1 MNHLPKLAIC
11 YDFDK
16 TLSPDDM
23 QTFTLIPSF
32 GMQKAEF
39 WGESNDLA
47 RENRMDSNLAWMYQL
62 LQHSRMKR
70 LPIRKSYVREIG
82 AEVQLFD
89 GVVEWFGRMNA
100 YALERGIALEHYVI
114 SSGLREIIEGSP
126 IAPEFKRIYAS
137 SYLYSADGAA
147 EWPAQAVGYTNKTT
161 FYKHFR
167 QITEMTPL
175 EYRKVKK

>member
-1 MNHLPKLAIC
+1 MSNLPKMAIC

-47 RENRMDSNLAWMYQL
+47 RDNRMDSNLAWMFQL
-62 LQHSRMKR
+62 IQHSRMKR
-70 LPIRKSYVREIG
+70 LPIRKSYFREIG

-89 GVVEWFGRMNA
+89 GVIDWFGRFFNLTRF
-100 YALERGIALEHYVI
+100 ALGRLQF
-114 SSGLREIIEGSP
+114 EIN
-126 IAPEFKRIYAS
+126 
-137 SYLYSADGAA
+137 
-147 EWPAQAVGYTNKTT
+147 V
-161 FYKHFR
+161 
-167 QITEMTPL
+167 
-175 EYRKVKK
+175 